1 MYLCGQ
7 TNNAGLQVF
16 ALQPLPNGQ
25 GYFCYND
32 VFRLN
37 YG

>member
-1 MYLCGQ
+1 MAKQ
-7 TNNAGLQVF
+7 VTRAPQVF
-16 ALQPLPNGQ
+16 ALQPLANGQ